1 MDEPRYAYV
10 WLKKTFL
17 ASAKRHGGAGSSH
30 NKKRL
35 LKHEMLQQPF
45 NYYYRK
51 KWAKVITSYNDNHS
65 SQNKLY
71 FLLFRTK
78 GG

>member
-17 ASAKRHGGAGSSH
+17 ASEKRHGGAGSSH
-30 NKKRL
+30 NRKRL

-45 NYYYRK
+45 NYSYAK
-51 KWAKVITSYNDNHS
+51 KWAKVVTSYTDNHS

-71 FLLFRTK
+71 FLLFRTN